1 MDIGFYNSHNETLA
15 EASTHLWVITDHNT
29 LKFHHRRLE
38 YCAAISSPLGSP
50 ETVQYQ
56 KKKVPLL
63 YVTPTT
69 FALKQ
74 HIFKETFNLTSTLLH
89 LQQNNRTIG
98 TRTENQSWKAY

>member
-1 MDIGFYNSHNETLA
+1 MDIGFYNSHNENLA

-56 KKKVPLL
+56 KKKS
-63 YVTPTT
+63 TT
-69 FALKQ
+69 TICNTN
-74 HIFKETFNLTSTLLH
+74 HICLETTHFQRNL
-89 LQQNNRTIG
+89 
-98 TRTENQSWKAY
+98 